1 VERASPRLPHLY
13 CPPTHP
19 SPPALK
25 VDGRVHVAPS
35 AAGRKAANAS
45 STTATATAMKEEH
58 ATRDAI
64 RTIKWLCCARAC
76 VFVHVHHTA
85 RGCDDGTPGH
95 VEVHESA
102 REAARASEASQTGAT
117 GDGGRERA
125 DERRETRDEATEER
139 SRSRGEVGRTAQT
152 AGRAAQTRP
161 GYPSWGTP
169 PSSLPQA
176 LTPARPA
183 CACMQDTAA
192 RHIDPCERYDGTT
205 ISTTTTALRALGSP
219 SVKKATDTCRRR
231 RQNGGGNRGTLVDA
245 M

>member
-64 RTIKWLCCARAC
+64 RTIKWLCCAR
-76 VFVHVHHTA
+76 VYVHVKHTA

-125 DERRETRDEATEER
+125 GGRETRERERRETRRLRNGAGAEEEAQQRRGWPHSADRRPSGPNPAGVSLLGHAALSAWR
-139 SRSRGEVGRTAQT
+139 STQIGRYA
-152 AGRAAQTRP
+152 
-161 GYPSWGTP
+161 
-169 PSSLPQA
+169 PQA

-183 CACMQDTAA
+183 CACMQDT
-192 RHIDPCERYDGTT
+192 GST
-205 ISTTTTALRALGSP
+205 ICRSMRTLRRPLLLRP
-219 SVKKATDTCRRR
+219 PHYEH
-231 RQNGGGNRGTLVDA
+231 
-245 M
+245 